1 MNDRR
6 CSRMTIIRF
15 AKKTP
20 APSRCRSSYWTPPI
34 DVATSDRR
42 RSTGARFFPDAAEAK
57 LVGHDE
63 TQTDRETRRRASK
76 QTRRAP
82 AGRPLLWSVGH
93 ACWLTVPAGLTQRCC
108 CGCWGLQ
115 VCISIICAGR
125 PLQFHSLRPFDRE
138 FHAHN
143 ARCPPL
149 WAAVLFPS
157 PFVCLL
163 VSITKITRQN
173 PVTGN

>member
-1 MNDRR
+1 MWPLPTVVDRAAR
-6 CSRMTIIRF
+6 VFSRTLQKRNW
-15 AKKTP
+15 
-20 APSRCRSSYWTPPI
+20 S
-34 DVATSDRR
+34 ATTRHR
-42 RSTGARFFPDAAEAK
+42 
-57 LVGHDE
+57 
-63 TQTDRETRRRASK
+63 QTETRRRASK

-93 ACWLTVPAGLTQRCC
+93 ACWLTVPAGLTQRCCC